1 VLSEQHSPDY
11 PQWHALIEQA
21 TQAIAA
27 GEMDKVVLA
36 RATDVSLR
44 RRRIRWRSWP
54 PAGAVITAVFIS

>member
-1 VLSEQHSPDY
+1 
-11 PQWHALIEQA
+11 LIEQA